1 MREDCMNGAQ
11 PSTSIKG
18 KPTDGNLEDEVIHEM
33 LSFDKSDSDD
43 LLRITEE
50 ISLKNNIPEDMEL
63 LWEMQM
69 KQLASKS
76 ANGHRWHPRFVIK
89 LL

>member
-1 MREDCMNGAQ
+1 MNGAQ
-11 PSTSIKG
+11 RNTSIKE
-18 KPTDGNLEDEVIHEM
+18 KPTGGNLEDEVIHEM
-33 LSFDKSDSDD
+33 LSFDKSDNED

-89 LL
+89 ML